1 MDEDHLQGKEMPKG
15 KMIEEALQIAEE
27 RKDAKGK
34 GEKKRYTHLNA
45 EFQRRASRGKKDFLS
60 DKCKEIKENS

>member
-27 RKDAKGK
+27 
-34 GEKKRYTHLNA
+34 E
-45 EFQRRASRGKKDFLS
+45 
-60 DKCKEIKENS
+60 KCKAKMKAGINPSESRVLKNSKER